1 MATCEVVEELHRGGS
16 SGVTTSYW
24 YCNYSLSLVINVEP
38 IHVFI
43 PSNSKRARSGREAEA
58 RQQSR
63 LILNLSRQRVLL
75 CSDLLCSA
83 LLCSALLPP
92 SPSPDDSTQRR
103 TAATAGGGG
112 AMTLAGARHII
123 IIITIILASTSDD
136 QVLRGMVYTIA
147 FVCATRETVY
157 SVEYQS
163 LQSRRGMNE

>member
-16 SGVTTSYW
+16 SGVTTSY
-24 YCNYSLSLVINVEP
+24 CE
-38 IHVFI
+38 F
-43 PSNSKRARSGREAEA
+43 
-58 RQQSR
+58 
-63 LILNLSRQRVLL
+63 
-75 CSDLLCSA
+75 CSALLCSA
-83 LLCSALLPP
+83 LLCSALHPP